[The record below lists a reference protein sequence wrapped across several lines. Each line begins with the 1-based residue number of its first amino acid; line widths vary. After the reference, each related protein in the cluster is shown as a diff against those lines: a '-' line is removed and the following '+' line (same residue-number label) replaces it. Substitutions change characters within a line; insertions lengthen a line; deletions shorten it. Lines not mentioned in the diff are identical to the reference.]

1 LNDGTQ
7 QTLRLVAIDEK
18 EQSQIDIE
26 NEPLEKATV
35 KEIKQ
40 PIKKP
45 L

>member
-1 LNDGTQ
+1 M
-7 QTLRLVAIDEK
+7 RMRS
-18 EQSQIDIE
+18 SQIDIE